1 LRPAKSCP
9 SHSVYGSH
17 AARSDSKS
25 VELAIPQSLLTSVGG
40 PTPSGNRFRCPPQQR
55 KRNRFPP
62 PFFSAST
69 PEYIIPDAA
78 AAPPPATTIALDGT
92 FTDWQAAPPRGRHRR
107 GDRSSLFNPATDPS
121 DWAALTAA
129 AAEIPLTAIL
139 NPNSGP
145 GTSQDLGYVS
155 AINAS
160 PLSHVHWIGRL
171 VPFEQYE
178 VGERWRSLMVGGS
191 SSGDRD
197 LGSSRHARRAFLSL
211 DLESDELS
219 RLRPESVAWR
229 GGGASAGC
237 REWVAKEGLK
247 LAPS

>member
-1 LRPAKSCP
+1 MSSSTTETESLFPALFQRQ
-9 SHSVYGSH
+9 HSGIHYPRCGGS
-17 AARSDSKS
+17 
-25 VELAIPQSLLTSVGG
+25 
-40 PTPSGNRFRCPPQQR
+40 
-55 KRNRFPP
+55 
-62 PFFSAST
+62 
-69 PEYIIPDAA
+69 AA
-78 AAPPPATTIALDGT
+78 ACNDDRPRRNIHGLASGA
-92 FTDWQAAPPRGRHRR
+92 PRGRPRR

-178 VGERWRSLMVGGS
+178 VGERWRSPMVGDS

-211 DLESDELS
+211 DLEGDELS

-229 GGGASAGC
+229 GCGASAGC
-237 REWVAKEGLK
+237 REWVAQEGLK

>member
-1 LRPAKSCP
+1 VLPPYVLLNNGNGVAFPRP
-9 SHSVYGSH
+9 
-17 AARSDSKS
+17 
-25 VELAIPQSLLTSVGG
+25 
-40 PTPSGNRFRCPPQQR
+40 
-55 KRNRFPP
+55 
-62 PFFSAST
+62 FSAPAPRIHYPRCGGS
-69 PEYIIPDAA
+69 AA
-78 AAPPPATTIALDGT
+78 GNDDRQYDRPRRNIHGLVSGA
-92 FTDWQAAPPRGRHRR
+92 PRGRHRR

-160 PLSHVHWIGRL
+160 PRSHVHWIGRFA

-178 VGERWRSLMVGGS
+178 VGERWRSLMVGDS

-211 DLESDELS
+211 DLEGGELS

-237 REWVAKEGLK
+237 REWVAQEGLK